1 MLLLGAIRK
10 ERACVYGALS
20 VAHTLQMQEIT
31 ITVSAVIWGG
41 GVFAAGQCFFGLL
54 LLMFSLSLSLFL
66 FFLVHVVVP
75 S

>member
-31 ITVSAVIWGG
+31 ITVSAVIWR